1 MSLFTNNKN
10 QQMLWDI
17 INKNDKITNSFYSI
31 QEKQEWFRNIIQ
43 YFDSNNPV
51 IHTIDKL
58 KSQNLQALQ
67 FMAQDI
73 KSRFNQI
80 QQQQQQ
86 QPPQQQ
92 INSIQEQ
99 TYEDREREYNKLL
112 EKPQPKQSVNFQED
126 VSNVVISQEEIT
138 RRENE
143 RNNEIPELNN
153 PIVNEFMEF
162 KKNVNEQQDIM
173 KNDIIN
179 LQTKLQICMDTIQ
192 KLSKKN
198 DDINTN
204 KPTILSENTDIAEEK
219 ENNQIEQIEAI

>member
-31 QEKQEWFRNIIQ
+31 EEKQQWFRNIIQ
-43 YFDSNNPV
+43 YFDSNNSA
-51 IHTIDKL
+51 IYTIDKL
-58 KSQNLQALQ
+58 KSQNSQALQ

-80 QQQQQQ
+80 QE
-86 QPPQQQ
+86 QQ

-112 EKPQPKQSVNFQED
+112 EKPQPKQTVNFQED
-126 VSNVVISQEEIT
+126 VSNVVISQEEIK

-143 RNNEIPELNN
+143 RNNEIPQINN

-162 KKNVNEQQDIM
+162 KKNVNEQQNIM

-192 KLSKKN
+192 KLSTKN
-198 DDINTN
+198 DEINII
-204 KPTILSENTDIAEEK
+204 KPTTLSENTDIAEEK
-219 ENNQIEQIEAI
+219 EKNQIEQIELIE